1 MPWYDF
7 QISLL
12 FLKNIIELF
21 TSRNLLHLYNAETEW
36 KSWELPGIWWKNQS
50 LRIRNRDVF
59 CRSSE
64 SDGFRLR
71 L

>member
-21 TSRNLLHLYNAETEW
+21 TSRNLLHLCNAETEW
-36 KSWELPGIWWKNQS
+36 KSWELPGIWWKNQYS
-50 LRIRNRDVF
+50 LRNTDVF